1 MIARLSR
8 IIPLIII
15 LAIVAA
21 IVYLVATWR
30 YSPNKAKEILIR
42 VFTWFTGIL
51 SAALALICV
60 YVLLDGNW
68 AVFELTAFGDGAHRP
83 GHHGH
88 LPCGVRAPSSQL
100 QEEGPKGRA
109 PRRTGRKTPSVE
121 AGFVPLARFLHDPDC
136 LRHSGCARSGA
147 SCGIQQSTGLLNIG
161 SNPLEP
167 KAKRAWRV
175 ARPECSPWRRSGD
188 SNPGYP
194 CGVYSLSRRAPSAS
208 RSLLRT
214 IMVRLPM
221 IP

>member
-68 AVFELTAFGDGAHRP
+68 AVFELTAGFLATALIALGITGICRAVFV
-83 GHHGH
+83 HHH
-88 LPCGVRAPSSQL
+88 PNYKKKAQKAERS
-100 QEEGPKGRA
+100 KGRTENA
-109 PRRTGRKTPSVE
+109 VGRGGLRATGAFS
-121 AGFVPLARFLHDPDC
+121 
-136 LRHSGCARSGA
+136 
-147 SCGIQQSTGLLNIG
+147 
-161 SNPLEP
+161 
-167 KAKRAWRV
+167 
-175 ARPECSPWRRSGD
+175 
-188 SNPGYP
+188 
-194 CGVYSLSRRAPSAS
+194 S
-208 RSLLRT
+208 RS
-214 IMVRLPM
+214 
-221 IP
+221 

>member
-68 AVFELTAFGDGAHRP
+68 AVFELTA
-83 GHHGH
+83 
-88 LPCGVRAPSSQL
+88 
-100 QEEGPKGRA
+100 
-109 PRRTGRKTPSVE
+109 
-121 AGFVPLARFLHDPDC
+121 GF
-136 LRHSGCARSGA
+136 
-147 SCGIQQSTGLLNIG
+147 
-161 SNPLEP
+161 
-167 KAKRAWRV
+167 
-175 ARPECSPWRRSGD
+175 
-188 SNPGYP
+188 
-194 CGVYSLSRRAPSAS
+194 
-208 RSLLRT
+208 
-214 IMVRLPM
+214 
-221 IP
+221 

>member
-68 AVFELTAFGDGAHRP
+68 AVFELTAGFLATALIALGITGICRAVFVHHHPNYKKKAQRP
-83 GHHGH
+83 S
-88 LPCGVRAPSSQL
+88 AS
-100 QEEGPKGRA
+100 KGRTENA
-109 PRRTGRKTPSVE
+109 VGRGGLHPLRAGKT
-121 AGFVPLARFLHDPDC
+121 
-136 LRHSGCARSGA
+136 
-147 SCGIQQSTGLLNIG
+147 
-161 SNPLEP
+161 
-167 KAKRAWRV
+167 KRARRAAGPV
-175 ARPECSPWRRSGD
+175 LSPWRRSGD
-188 SNPGYP
+188 SRI
-194 CGVYSLSRRAPSAS
+194 LRRDPHPSSQA
-208 RSLLRT
+208 RSGETLKRAT
-214 IMVRLPM
+214 GAFS
-221 IP
+221 

>member
-68 AVFELTAFGDGAHRP
+68 TVFELTAGFLATALIALGITGICRAVFVHHHPNYKKKAQKAERLEGQDG
-83 GHHGH
+83 
-88 LPCGVRAPSSQL
+88 
-100 QEEGPKGRA
+100 K
-109 PRRTGRKTPSVE
+109 RRR
-121 AGFVPLARFLHDPDC
+121 
-136 LRHSGCARSGA
+136 
-147 SCGIQQSTGLLNIG
+147 
-161 SNPLEP
+161 
-167 KAKRAWRV
+167 
-175 ARPECSPWRRSGD
+175 
-188 SNPGYP
+188 
-194 CGVYSLSRRAPSAS
+194 
-208 RSLLRT
+208 
-214 IMVRLPM
+214 
-221 IP
+221 